1 MASESIAHSAFSLM
15 GYWLTAH
22 SGSRNNICYNKFN
35 TWDLWGASYVQP
47 IITHF
52 LATWPWRS
60 NIRLD
65 EIAKIATW
73 VNTNQAEE
81 HGLLLKNGKWPYL
94 TFRLGTCIHIPPP
107 PHPTTHTCPTL
118 RQTYAWLC
126 LISHCIFCS
135 LFLYF
140 CTEFLWQYNAM
151 HKFVRALDN
160 PPPIQEQTSQ
170 VSRFWGQSHG
180 LTMRHKNLTVNRF
193 TSRWNTLF

>member
-1 MASESIAHSAFSLM
+1 MVTSKARWNCNM
-15 GYWLTAH
+15 GKY
-22 SGSRNNICYNKFN
+22 
-35 TWDLWGASYVQP
+35 QP
-47 IITHF
+47 GRG
-52 LATWPWRS
+52 TWPSPGGMWNS
-60 NIRLD
+60 D
-65 EIAKIATW
+65 KGHT
-73 VNTNQAEE
+73 
-81 HGLLLKNGKWPYL
+81 Y
-94 TFRLGTCIHIPPP
+94 PPP
-107 PHPTTHTCPTL
+107 PHPYLFNT
-118 RQTYAWLC
+118 QTYAWLC

-193 TSRWNTLF
+193 TSQLCRNPQFSGIFISIRHIWSSCWQDKCQIRLSLPVCRI

>member
-1 MASESIAHSAFSLM
+1 MAYSSKM
-15 GYWLTAH
+15 GNDQAWEMTV
-22 SGSRNNICYNKFN
+22 F
-35 TWDLWGASYVQP
+35 
-47 IITHF
+47 
-52 LATWPWRS
+52 
-60 NIRLD
+60 
-65 EIAKIATW
+65 EIQTRDMY
-73 VNTNQAEE
+73 TY
-81 HGLLLKNGKWPYL
+81 P
-94 TFRLGTCIHIPPP
+94 PPP

-193 TSRWNTLF
+193 TSRWNTLFEYFHFCLIKLIFMRQLCHIWLSCCQDKSQIRLSLPVCHI